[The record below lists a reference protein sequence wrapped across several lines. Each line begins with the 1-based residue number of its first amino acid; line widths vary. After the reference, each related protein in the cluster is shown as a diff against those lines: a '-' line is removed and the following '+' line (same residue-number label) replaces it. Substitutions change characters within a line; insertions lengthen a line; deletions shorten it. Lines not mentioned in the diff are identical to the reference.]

1 MAKKSFAIVLSGC
14 GVFDGSEIHEA
25 VMTML
30 AVDQHNCTYKIF
42 APDIEQTQTV
52 NHFTKET
59 TNEKRSVLAESAR
72 IARGEIKPLSE
83 YKVAD
88 FDGIIFPGGFGAA
101 KNLSTF
107 ATEGDKCKVNSDVEK
122 AIRETH
128 KANKPIGALCIAPV
142 VIARVLGNVQI
153 TIGSDDGTAKTIEK
167 MGGTHENTKR
177 GEVKVDKKNKVV
189 TTPCYMLDST
199 IKHIHEGAYNLV
211 KAMIKL

>member
-88 FDGIIFPGGFGAA
+88 FDGIIVPGGFGAA
-101 KNLSTF
+101 KTSQHLLP
-107 ATEGDKCKVNSDVEK
+107 K
-122 AIRETH
+122 AI
-128 KANKPIGALCIAPV
+128 
-142 VIARVLGNVQI
+142 
-153 TIGSDDGTAKTIEK
+153 S
-167 MGGTHENTKR
+167 
-177 GEVKVDKKNKVV
+177 VK
-189 TTPCYMLDST
+189 
-199 IKHIHEGAYNLV
+199 
-211 KAMIKL
+211 